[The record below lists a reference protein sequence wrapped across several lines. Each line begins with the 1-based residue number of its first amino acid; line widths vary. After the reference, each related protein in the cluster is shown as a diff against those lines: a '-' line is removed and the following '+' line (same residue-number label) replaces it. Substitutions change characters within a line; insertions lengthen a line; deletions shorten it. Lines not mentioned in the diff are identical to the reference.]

1 LFRRSLTILALFLCS
16 ALGLGGPARGADDYE
31 INVILPLTG
40 GGAFIG
46 QTHQRT
52 LRVIESLE
60 NQAGGINGR
69 PIHFN
74 FLDDQTNPSVTVQLA
89 NGLIAKKVPV
99 VLGSS
104 LSAMCRAI
112 MPLFANNGPL
122 NYCLSPAIYP
132 AKGSYVYTT
141 SVSTRDLLYAT
152 VRYFREKGW
161 TRIAMLATTDASGQ
175 DGVNDLHDAL
185 TFPENKGVTL
195 VAEERYNPSDVSASA
210 QASRIKGQNPQ
221 AIIIWAPG
229 TPFGTALHA
238 IAEVGLSNV
247 PIAST
252 SANMVDA
259 QLKGYTSFGPKL
271 LVFAG
276 LTYAANMAPSPAV
289 ANAQK
294 QFDAAMK
301 TAGINVDLQS
311 GLVWDTARIV
321 IDALRHVG
329 PNATADQLRTYI
341 NGLTNYPGIT
351 GMYNFATIPQRGVAI
366 DDIVM
371 IRWDFAT
378 SQWSSVSKF
387 GAAL

>member
-1 LFRRSLTILALFLCS
+1 MFRRNLAIFALFLCS
-16 ALGLGGPARGADDYE
+16 ALSLGSPAQGADPYD

-52 LRVIESLE
+52 LRVLEALE
-60 NQAGGINGR
+60 NKAGGIDGR

-89 NGLIAKKVPV
+89 TGLIGKKVPV

-112 MPLFANNGPL
+112 APLFATNGPL

-132 AKGSYVYTT
+132 ERGSYVYTT

-185 TFPENKGVTL
+185 TFPENKNVTL
-195 VAEERYNPSDVSASA
+195 VAQERYNPSDVSATA
-210 QASRIKGQNPQ
+210 QASRIKAANPQ
-221 AIIIWAPG
+221 ALIVWAPG

-238 IAEVGLSNV
+238 ISEVGLDV
-247 PIAST
+247 PVAST

-259 QLKGYTSFGPKL
+259 QLKGYAGFGPKM

-289 ANAQK
+289 GAAQR
-294 QFDAAMK
+294 QFDAALK
-301 TAGINVDLQS
+301 DAGINVDLQS
-311 GLVWDTARIV
+311 GLIWDTAKIV
-321 IDALRHVG
+321 VDALRHVG
-329 PNATADQLRTYI
+329 PNATAEQLRSYI
-341 NGLTNYPGIT
+341 NGITSYPGIT
-351 GMYNFATIPQRGVAI
+351 GVYNFAAVPQRGVAI
-366 DDIVM
+366 DDVVM
-371 IRWDFAT
+371 IRWDFSS
-378 SQWSSVSKF
+378 SQWSAVSKF